1 MIIPEFL
8 GVPLFGTR
16 VLAAQK
22 NGSMKE
28 SRYWMGLKVRSTMT
42 YLQLPESREARND
55 VSSEPA
61 EGQLGNTQI
70 SDISQVLARAILLS
84 IKDQ

>member
-1 MIIPEFL
+1 
-8 GVPLFGTR
+8 
-16 VLAAQK
+16 
-22 NGSMKE
+22 
-28 SRYWMGLKVRSTMT
+28 MT

>member
-1 MIIPEFL
+1 MIIAEFL
-8 GVPLFGTR
+8 GVPLLGTR

-22 NGSMKE
+22 YGSMEE
-28 SRYWMGLKVRSTMT
+28 SRYWLCLKVRSLMT

-70 SDISQVLARAILLS
+70 PDISHVLARAILLS